1 MVLDPLLP
9 SRKDGTEVRGR
20 ESAMKTSSAWLLG
33 LFVLS
38 ALFATASA
46 EGDVSVHPSCA
57 ICGMDR
63 EAYGHSRMLIVFQD
77 GASFGTCSLRCA
89 ALILQAEEER
99 KPRSVK
105 VADYNTRELIDAE
118 EAAWVIGGTKP
129 GVMTGRAK
137 WAFRNGKDAGAFGG
151 EVGGGRAP
159 HREALAEAAKEVE
172 EGH

>member
-1 MVLDPLLP
+1 
-9 SRKDGTEVRGR
+9 
-20 ESAMKTSSAWLLG
+20 MKAASSWLLG

-38 ALFATASA
+38 AFFTPASA
-46 EGDVSVHPSCA
+46 FEDVSVYPSCA

-63 EAYGHSRMLIVFQD
+63 EAFGHSRMLIVFRD
-77 GASFGTCSLRCA
+77 GTSFGTCSLRCA
-89 ALILQAEEER
+89 ALILMAEEER

-137 WAFRNGKDAGAFGG
+137 WAFRNGKDAEAFVGEFGG
-151 EVGGGRAP
+151 ARSTY
-159 HREALAEAAKEVE
+159 REAFAEAAKELE
-172 EGH
+172 

>member
-1 MVLDPLLP
+1 
-9 SRKDGTEVRGR
+9 
-20 ESAMKTSSAWLLG
+20 MKTSSAWLLG

-63 EAYGHSRMLIVFQD
+63 EAFGHSRMLIVFQD

-89 ALILQAEEER
+89 ALILKAEEER

-105 VADYNTRELIDAE
+105 VADYNTRELI
-118 EAAWVIGGTKP
+118 EADQAQWVIGGKKP

-137 WAFRNGKDAGAFGG
+137 WAFRNGKDAEAFVGEFGG
-151 EVGGGRAP
+151 ARSTY
-159 HREALAEAAKEVE
+159 REALGEATRELE
-172 EGH
+172 

>member
-1 MVLDPLLP
+1 
-9 SRKDGTEVRGR
+9 
-20 ESAMKTSSAWLLG
+20 MKASSAWLLG

-38 ALFATASA
+38 AFFTPASA

-63 EAYGHSRMLIVFQD
+63 EAYGHSRMLIVFRD
-77 GASFGTCSLRCA
+77 GTSFGTCSLRCA
-89 ALILQAEEER
+89 ALILKAEEER

-105 VADYNTRELIDAE
+105 VADYNTRELVDAE

-137 WAFRNGKDAGAFGG
+137 WAFRNGKDAEAFVGEFGG
-151 EVGGGRAP
+151 ARSSY
-159 HREALAEAAKEVE
+159 REAFAEAAKELE
-172 EGH
+172 

>member
-1 MVLDPLLP
+1 
-9 SRKDGTEVRGR
+9 
-20 ESAMKTSSAWLLG
+20 MKASSAWLLG

-38 ALFATASA
+38 AFFTPASA
-46 EGDVSVHPSCA
+46 FEDVSVHPSCA

-63 EAYGHSRMLIVFQD
+63 EQLGHSRMLIVFQD

-89 ALILQAEEER
+89 ALILHAEEER

-118 EAAWVIGGTKP
+118 ETAWVIGGTKP

-137 WAFRNGKDAGAFGG
+137 WAFRNGKDADAFVGEFGG
-151 EVGGGRAP
+151 ARADY
-159 HREALAEAAKEVE
+159 REALEAALKEL
-172 EGH
+172 

>member
-1 MVLDPLLP
+1 
-9 SRKDGTEVRGR
+9 
-20 ESAMKTSSAWLLG
+20 MKAASSWLLG

-38 ALFATASA
+38 AFFTPASA
-46 EGDVSVHPSCA
+46 FEDVSVHPSCA

-105 VADYNTRELIDAE
+105 VADYNTRELVEAE
-118 EAAWVIGGTKP
+118 EAAWVIGGKKP

-137 WAFRNGKDAGAFGG
+137 WAFRNGKDAEAFVGEFGG
-151 EVGGGRAP
+151 ARSTY
-159 HREALAEAAKEVE
+159 REAFAEAAKELE
-172 EGH
+172 

>member
-1 MVLDPLLP
+1 
-9 SRKDGTEVRGR
+9 
-20 ESAMKTSSAWLLG
+20 MKAASSWLLG

-63 EAYGHSRMLIVFQD
+63 KAFGHSRMLIVFQD

-89 ALILQAEEER
+89 ALILKAEEER

-118 EAAWVIGGTKP
+118 EAAWVIGGKKP
-129 GVMTGRAK
+129 GVMTRIPK
-137 WAFRNGKDAGAFGG
+137 WAFRNEKDAEAFVGEFGG
-151 EVGGGRAP
+151 ARSTY
-159 HREALAEAAKEVE
+159 REAFAEAAKELE
-172 EGH
+172 

>member
-1 MVLDPLLP
+1 
-9 SRKDGTEVRGR
+9 
-20 ESAMKTSSAWLLG
+20 MKASSAWLLG

-38 ALFATASA
+38 AFFTPASA
-46 EGDVSVHPSCA
+46 FEDVVVHPSCA

-63 EAYGHSRMLIVFQD
+63 EAYGHSRMLIVFRD
-77 GASFGTCSLRCA
+77 GTSFGTCSLRCA
-89 ALILQAEEER
+89 ALILKAEEER

-137 WAFRNGKDAGAFGG
+137 WAFRNGKDAEAFVGEFGG
-151 EVGGGRAP
+151 ARSTY
-159 HREALAEAAKEVE
+159 REAFAEAAKELE
-172 EGH
+172 

>member
-1 MVLDPLLP
+1 
-9 SRKDGTEVRGR
+9 
-20 ESAMKTSSAWLLG
+20 MKTSSAWLLG

-57 ICGMDR
+57 VCGMDR
-63 EAYGHSRMLIVFQD
+63 EAFGHSRMLIVFQD

-89 ALILQAEEER
+89 ALILKAEEER

-105 VADYNTRELIDAE
+105 VADYNTRELI
-118 EAAWVIGGTKP
+118 EADQAQWVIGGTKP

-137 WAFRNGKDAGAFGG
+137 WAFRNEKDAEAFIGEFGG
-151 EVGGGRAP
+151 TRSTY
-159 HREALAEAAKEVE
+159 REAFAEAAKELE
-172 EGH
+172 

>member
-1 MVLDPLLP
+1 MVLDPVLSP
-9 SRKDGTEVRGR
+9 RKDGTEIRGR

-57 ICGMDR
+57 VCGMDR
-63 EAYGHSRMLIVFQD
+63 EAFGHRRMLIVFQD

-89 ALILQAEEER
+89 ALIQKAEEER

-105 VADYNTRELIDAE
+105 VADYNTRELM
-118 EAAWVIGGTKP
+118 EADQAQWVIGGKKP
-129 GVMTGRAK
+129 GGMTGRAK
-137 WAFRNGKDAGAFGG
+137 WGFRNEKDAG
-151 EVGGGRAP
+151 R
-159 HREALAEAAKEVE
+159 L
-172 EGH
+172 